1 MPQRLDAAT
10 LILSS
15 GNCPPVENP
24 SDLLPLYI
32 LTPSGNCGRSSRRL
46 YPVANG
52 GIAIVSCIQRL
63 TVGSRVRQ
71 GGGQPPNAR
80 FVTEEKGWLC
90 RNIPISGNGFSGFGE
105 EGEEGAGVARG
116 MRKQEAD
123 RLEEARA
130 LVLAR
135 QAHARTRARTHALI
149 LTHTRWTVQY
159 QRYDPVV
166 GHGGNVSAVGYGG
179 FTHTDTHSHA
189 RANASKSCVA
199 LERLTMHPL

>member
-15 GNCPPVENP
+15 GNCPPVKNP

-63 TVGSRVRQ
+63 ITVGSRERL

-80 FVTEEKGWLC
+80 FVTEGKGWL
-90 RNIPISGNGFSGFGE
+90 
-105 EGEEGAGVARG
+105 
-116 MRKQEAD
+116 
-123 RLEEARA
+123 
-130 LVLAR
+130 
-135 QAHARTRARTHALI
+135 
-149 LTHTRWTVQY
+149 
-159 QRYDPVV
+159 
-166 GHGGNVSAVGYGG
+166 
-179 FTHTDTHSHA
+179 
-189 RANASKSCVA
+189 
-199 LERLTMHPL
+199 